1 MFIQK
6 DFIKPNSIERR
17 EFQIKIA
24 NSALE
29 ENTLVVVPTG
39 LGKTV
44 IALILIADDLKKNN
58 DKILFLAPTKP
69 LVTQHAS
76 FLKEHLTI
84 DKNSIATFTGEI
96 SPVKRTKMWK
106 ENKIIISTPQVI
118 QNDLLSKR
126 LDLKDVSL
134 IIFDEAHHAVGDYA
148 YVFVSEMYKNQ
159 RENRHILAITAS
171 PGNDVS
177 KILEVCKNLE
187 VKNIEIRT
195 KHDPDVRPYVH
206 DLKIDWKEIPLPRD
220 FTYTIQLLRKALS
233 LRLKKLKEIGII
245 ESSSLSLINK
255 RKLLDAQKKIQ
266 AEIRRSPKPHKILFQ
281 AASIQSEAMKIHYAL
296 ELIQTQGV
304 NAFNNYFQRMGKEA
318 SSKNSTKS
326 SRSIMSDNDIMEA
339 AAYAKSLDIEHPKV
353 EEIAKIVK
361 KQLSEKPESKIIIFT
376 HYRDTSAH
384 ITKTLEKVKNA
395 KPARFIGQA
404 VKEND
409 KGLTQKQQAEI
420 IKKFREDTYNVLIAT
435 SVAEEGLDI
444 PSTDLVVFYE
454 PVPSEIRLIQRRGR
468 TARKMPGSVLILIT
482 KGTPDEGYYWSA
494 KRKEKRMRSE
504 LELLRTK
511 LTKQLKS
518 SNPFESMYEKEK
530 ASQKTLGDYNKKK
543 NEDMLKIIVDHR
555 EYRSNVVK
563 NLSVKGVTIEP
574 QQLDTGDYIVSSRI
588 GVERKNVDDFLESL
602 IEGKLFKQISQLREA
617 YSRPVLIL
625 EGENLFTKRN
635 INHNAIYGSLASI
648 TVDYGIPVLTTKNA
662 MDTADLLRVIAKREQ
677 KDENKSVAVRG
688 FKPQM
693 SLKERQQF
701 LIEGLPNV
709 SAVIAKRLLNHFGS
723 IRGIANA
730 DEKSL
735 MKVKGVGKNIASE
748 IINVLNSD
756 YLEK

>member
-1 MFIQK
+1 MFIEK
-6 DFIKPNSIERR
+6 DFIKSNSIERR

-24 NSALE
+24 DSSLKK
-29 ENTLVVVPTG
+29 NTLVVVPTG

-44 IALILIADDLKKNN
+44 IALILIAEKLKQKNK

-69 LVTQHAS
+69 LVTQHKK
-76 FLKEHLTI
+76 FLDTYLTI
-84 DKNSIATFTGEI
+84 EKDSTVIFTGEI
-96 SPVKRTKMWK
+96 SPEKRTKMWEEK
-106 ENKIIISTPQVI
+106 RIIVSTPQVI

-126 LDLKDVSL
+126 FSLKDVSL

-148 YVFVSEMYKNQ
+148 YVFVSEMYKRQ
-159 RENRHILAITAS
+159 REKHHIFGITAS
-171 PGNDVS
+171 PGNDIS

-187 VKNIEIRT
+187 IKNIEIRT
-195 KHDPDVRPYVH
+195 KYDPDVRPYVH
-206 DLKIDWKEIPLPRD
+206 DLKMEWKEISLPQD
-220 FTYTIQLLRKALS
+220 FTYTIQLLKKSLS
-233 LRLKKLKEIGII
+233 LRLKKLKEIGVID
-245 ESSSLSLINK
+245 SSSISLINK

-266 AEIRRSPKPHKILFQ
+266 AEIKRSPKPHKVLFQ
-281 AASIQSEAMKIHYAL
+281 AASIQSEAMKIHYSL

-304 NAFNNYFQRMGKEA
+304 NAFNNYFQRMSREA
-318 SSKNSTKS
+318 SSKKSTKS
-326 SRSIMSDNDIMEA
+326 SRSIITDSNIIEA
-339 AAYAKSLDIEHPKV
+339 VAYAKSLDIEHPKI
-353 EEIAKIVK
+353 EEIGKIVE
-361 KQLSEKPESKIIIFT
+361 KQLSKKNDSKIIVFT

-384 ITKTLEKVKNA
+384 ITKTLEEVKGA
-395 KPARFIGQA
+395 KPVRFIGQA

-409 KGLTQKQQAEI
+409 KGLTQKQQADI
-420 IKKFREDTYNVLIAT
+420 VDKFKKGRYNILIAT

-468 TARKMPGSVLILIT
+468 TARKMPGRVIILIT

-511 LTKQLKS
+511 LTKKLKD
-518 SNPFESMYEKEK
+518 PTDIYKREVLD
-530 ASQKTLGDYNKKK
+530 QKTLKDYNKNKK
-543 NEDMLKIIVDHR
+543 DPLKIIVDHR

-563 NLSVKGVTIEP
+563 NLSVKGVTIDP
-574 QQLDTGDYIVSSRI
+574 QQLDTGDYIVSKRI

-602 IEGKLFKQISQLREA
+602 IKGKLFKQISQLRDA

-635 INHNAIYGSLASI
+635 INHNAIFGSLASI
-648 TVDYGIPVLTTKNA
+648 TVDYGIPVLTTKNS
-662 MDTADLLRVIAKREQ
+662 MDTADLLQVIAKREQ
-677 KDENKSVAVRG
+677 KQENKSVAVRG

-730 DEKSL
+730 DEKQL
-735 MKVKGVGKNIASE
+735 TKVKGVGKNIASE
-748 IINVLNSD
+748 IIEVLNSD